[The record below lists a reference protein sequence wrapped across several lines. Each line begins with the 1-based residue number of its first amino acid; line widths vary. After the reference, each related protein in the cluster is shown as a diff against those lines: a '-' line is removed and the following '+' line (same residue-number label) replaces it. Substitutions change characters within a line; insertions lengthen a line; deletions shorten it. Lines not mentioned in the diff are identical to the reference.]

1 MSFIGAN
8 ELRPPRQRLEDCLAE
23 GAPPSDGVSFNAKPR
38 LLSYLEGLEK
48 AGE

>member
-1 MSFIGAN
+1 
-8 ELRPPRQRLEDCLAE
+8 LAE
-23 GAPPSDGVSFNAKPR
+23 GAPPSDASRSNAKPR